1 MPYLWAKLLLFSM
14 KIAEQSASISIFHA
28 VPIIMDNICHQS
40 RRSTDGQPT
49 VNYDVSTTL
58 TPPTKRKTLLFFSL
72 VTFFYQLSFSQ
83 KRRGGTVLVP
93 PQLDRL
99 SGRLSFFSPP
109 PSGAGGLF
117 LATRARFIPASGVAS
132 PLWRSMQPVYQDRR
146 WRRRRLRR
154 GKTKLIVPLRLRR
167 HNPARG

>member
-58 TPPTKRKTLLFFSL
+58 NPPKRKTLLFFSL

-132 PLWRSMQPVYQDRR
+132 PLSRSMQPGCRDRR
-146 WRRRRLRR
+146 WRQRRLCR

-167 HNPARG
+167 RSPARG